1 MSDTDSL
8 DYDSDDKEKLDT
20 GDQDVEVVSD
30 GDDDLAAGDE
40 PDLAGLN
47 LPLERTVPTAG
58 PAQAIFED
66 ADVGGDDIVLSDD
79 EIEEEDSFRK
89 FDRESRQEY
98 VEAMHPESS
107 QLNYDEILA
116 LSTVVRD
123 SNGNV
128 VDELHRTV
136 PWLTKYEYTRVLGQ
150 RTRQLNQGVPPNIDV
165 PENIVDNSIVAK
177 MELDSKRIPFIIR
190 RPLPGGGTEFWKLKD
205 LESLSH

>member
-1 MSDTDSL
+1 M
-8 DYDSDDKEKLDT
+8 
-20 GDQDVEVVSD
+20 SD

-116 LSTVVRD
+116 LSTIVRD